1 MACDHNCCTRG
12 CVEAPL
18 SFCPPT
24 SRLPAACCPPPHLS
38 SVAQS
43 LVVAPLFVWMEVLFA
58 LGYRPA
64 LVHQLEAR
72 VAANVAAFQ
81 KERQRKKQ

>member
-1 MACDHNCCTRG
+1 
-12 CVEAPL
+12 
-18 SFCPPT
+18 
-24 SRLPAACCPPPHLS
+24 
-38 SVAQS
+38 
-43 LVVAPLFVWMEVLFA
+43 MEVLFA

>member
-1 MACDHNCCTRG
+1 L
-12 CVEAPL
+12 V
-18 SFCPPT
+18 
-24 SRLPAACCPPPHLS
+24 
-38 SVAQS
+38 QS

-64 LVHQLEAR
+64 LVQQLEVR
-72 VAANVAAFQ
+72 VAANVAAFR